1 MKKYFLNWF
10 TEQLPIKYIMGI
22 IKDAHYWQKHS
33 LVDCLEAQPKE
44 KKYFSHLKRI
54 SFLIAILLTILLSSG
69 PNKDFAGYAI
79 ASLSIFI
86 GLNIN
91 LIIMMFDK
99 FNSIDFKTDNKT
111 IKEKTSLVKK
121 REFFKQFTSLTA
133 YSILLSI
140 FLIMLLSL
148 CFLNEYTE
156 HISIIEKIR
165 YVFGVDFTYLDFS
178 FNILIKAIVDTFIL
192 LSRAIT
198 YYLLFYYIIILFY
211 NIGSAYAFISK
222 EYKSKKIE
230 VYDNQLL

>member
-1 MKKYFLNWF
+1 MKKSFLNWF
-10 TEQLPIKYIMGI
+10 KEQLPVKYIMGI

-33 LVDCLEAQPKE
+33 LVDCLEAKPKE
-44 KKYFSHLKRI
+44 KKYFTHLKRI
-54 SFLIAILLTILLSSG
+54 SFFIAILLTVFISSG

-111 IKEKTSLVKK
+111 IKEKTNLVKK

-140 FLIMLLSL
+140 FLIILLSL
-148 CFLNEYTE
+148 CFLNKYTE
-156 HISIIEKIR
+156 HISIVEKII
-165 YVFGVDFTYLDFS
+165 YIFGVNITYLDFS
-178 FNILIKAIVDTFIL
+178 FNILIEAIVDAFIL
-192 LSRAIT
+192 SSRVIT
-198 YYLLFYYIIILFY
+198 YYILFYYIIILFY

-222 EYKSKKIE
+222 EYKSRKIE

>member
-1 MKKYFLNWF
+1 MKKSFLNWF
-10 TEQLPIKYIMGI
+10 TKQLPIKYIMGI

-33 LVDCLEAQPKE
+33 LVDCLETNPKE
-44 KKYFSHLKRI
+44 KKYFSCLKKTSVI
-54 SFLIAILLTILLSSG
+54 IAILITVFLSSG

-91 LIIMMFDK
+91 LIIMVFDK

-111 IKEKTSLVKK
+111 ITARTSLVKK

-140 FLIMLLSL
+140 FLIILLSL
-148 CFLNEYTE
+148 CFSNKYTE
-156 HISIIEKIR
+156 DISVIEKIK
-165 YVFGVDFTYLDFS
+165 YVLGINITYLEFS
-178 FNILIKAIVDTFIL
+178 FNVLIKSIVESFIL

-211 NIGSAYAFISK
+211 NIGSAYAYISK
-222 EYKSKKIE
+222 EYKSKKIKI
-230 VYDNQLL
+230 YDNKSI

>member
-1 MKKYFLNWF
+1 MKKSFLNWF
-10 TEQLPIKYIMGI
+10 KEQLPIKYIMGI

-33 LVDCLEAQPKE
+33 LVDCLKAKPKE
-44 KKYFSHLKRI
+44 EKYFTHLKRI
-54 SFLIAILLTILLSSG
+54 SFLIAIILTVFISSG

-99 FNSIDFKTDNKT
+99 FNSIDFNTKNKNNN
-111 IKEKTSLVKK
+111 EKINLVKK

-148 CFLNEYTE
+148 CFLNRYTE
-156 HISIIEKIR
+156 HISIIEKIK
-165 YVFGVDFTYLDFS
+165 YVFGVNITYMDFS
-178 FNILIKAIVDTFIL
+178 FNILIKAIIEAFIL
-192 LSRAIT
+192 LSRTIT

>member
-1 MKKYFLNWF
+1 MKKSFLKWF
-10 TEQLPIKYIMGI
+10 TDQLPIKYIAGI

-33 LVDCLEAQPKE
+33 LVDFLETQPKE
-44 KKYFSHLKRI
+44 KKYFTHLKRI
-54 SFLIAILLTILLSSG
+54 SLLIAILLTVLLSAG

-99 FNSIDFKTDNKT
+99 FNSIDFKTENKT
-111 IKEKTSLVKK
+111 IKEKISIVKK

-140 FLIMLLSL
+140 FLIVLLSF
-148 CFLNEYTE
+148 CFLDKYTE
-156 HISIIEKIR
+156 HVSIIEKVK
-165 YVFGVDFTYLDFS
+165 YVLSIKITYLDFS
-178 FNILIKAIVDTFIL
+178 FNILIKSILETFIL

-222 EYKSKKIE
+222 EYKSKKM
-230 VYDNQLL
+230 

>member
-1 MKKYFLNWF
+1 MKKSFLNWF
-10 TEQLPIKYIMGI
+10 TEQLPIKYMMGI

-33 LVDCLEAQPKE
+33 LVDCLKTKPTE
-44 KKYFSHLKRI
+44 KKYFSHLKKI
-54 SFLIAILLTILLSSG
+54 SLIISILLTVLLSAG

-79 ASLSIFI
+79 ASLSILI

-99 FNSIDFKTDNKT
+99 FNYIDFKTDNKT
-111 IKEKTSLVKK
+111 IYEKTSLVKK

-140 FLIMLLSL
+140 FLIVLLSL
-148 CFLNEYTE
+148 CFLNKYTE
-156 HISIIEKIR
+156 PINIIEKIK
-165 YVFGVDFTYLDFS
+165 YILDVKITHLEFS
-178 FNILIKAIVDTFIL
+178 FNILIKSILETFIL

-222 EYKSKKIE
+222 EYKSKKIK
-230 VYDNQLL
+230 VYDNQSI

>member
-10 TEQLPIKYIMGI
+10 KEQLPIKYIMRI
-22 IKDAHYWQKHS
+22 IEDAHYWQKHS
-33 LVDCLEAQPKE
+33 LVDCLETQPKE
-44 KKYFSHLKRI
+44 KKYFTHLKRI
-54 SFLIAILLTILLSSG
+54 SFIIAILLTAFISSG
-69 PNKDFAGYAI
+69 PNKDFAGYTI

-99 FNSIDFKTDNKT
+99 FNSINFKTDNKNNH
-111 IKEKTSLVKK
+111 EKLDLVKK

-140 FLIMLLSL
+140 FLIMLLSF
-148 CFLNEYTE
+148 CFSNKYTE
-156 HISIIEKIR
+156 NISIIEKIK
-165 YVFGVDFTYLDFS
+165 YVLGIQITYLEFS
-178 FNILIKAIVDTFIL
+178 FNTLIKAIIDAIIL
-192 LSRAIT
+192 LSRVIT

-222 EYKSKKIE
+222 EYKSKKIKL
-230 VYDNQLL
+230 YDNQSL